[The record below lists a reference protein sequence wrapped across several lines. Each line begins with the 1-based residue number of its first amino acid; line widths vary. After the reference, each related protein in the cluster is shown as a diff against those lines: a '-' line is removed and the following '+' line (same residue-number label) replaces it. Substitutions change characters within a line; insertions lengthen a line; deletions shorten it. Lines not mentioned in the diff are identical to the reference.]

1 MTGGRLTQ
9 GLRRAAQVKP
19 AGIAAIDGAHRYS
32 WSEVHARVARA
43 AQVLR
48 SGGLSQGGRVA
59 ILALNSHRYFEIYY
73 AIPWAGG
80 AIVPLNT
87 RLALPEMQYI
97 LEDSGAEILIV
108 DDNFLEVA
116 RAIRERVP
124 ALRMLL
130 HISDNPAPDG
140 FVGYEAALAKSEP
153 ADDADRHGKDLAGI
167 FYTGGS
173 TGKAKGV
180 MLSHDNLVT
189 NAVNGCYMIGYDPS
203 SVYLHAAP
211 MCYLTDG
218 MSTLS
223 ITMASGTHVFIPRFE
238 VDTCLNA
245 MTEHRVTN
253 IALVPTMIGMIVNS
267 PGIEKRDLSHLRQF
281 MFGSSPITEGTLKRA
296 VELWPNMKFLHGWGM
311 TELSPIGSML
321 PHHLRLP
328 QVAGDR
334 LKSCGVAPPNVEVI
348 IADEDGREVPR
359 GTIGEILV
367 RGPIVMQGYWN
378 KPEETAKALRGGW
391 LHTGDAAIMDE
402 EGLIY
407 IVDRLKD
414 MIISG
419 GENIYSTEVENA
431 ISVMPEVAEVSVIG
445 IPDPK
450 WGEAV
455 HAIVVPRNG
464 AALTPEAVQ
473 AHCRNLIAGY
483 KCPRSVELRSEPL
496 PVSAAG
502 KIQKNVLRE
511 PYWREKDKRVN

>member
-19 AGIAAIDGAHRYS
+19 AGTAVIDGDCRYR
-32 WSEVHARVARA
+32 WSEVLSRVSRA
-43 AQVLR
+43 AGLLQGLGLG
-48 SGGLSQGGRVA
+48 SGERVA
-59 ILALNSHRYFEIYY
+59 ILALNGHRYFEIYY

-87 RLALPEMQYI
+87 RLALPELQYI
-97 LEDSGAEILIV
+97 LEDSGAGILIV
-108 DDNFLEVA
+108 DDNFVDA
-116 RAIRERVP
+116 AQAIREKLP
-124 ALRMLL
+124 ALKLIHL
-130 HISDNPAPDG
+130 SDADAPEG
-140 FVGYEAALAKSEP
+140 FTGYEKAIAKSKEI
-153 ADDADRHGKDLAGI
+153 DDSGRGGSDLAGI

-223 ITMASGTHVFIPRFE
+223 ITMAAGTHVFIPRFE
-238 VDTCLNA
+238 VETCLEA
-245 MTEHRVTN
+245 MTAHRVTN

-311 TELSPIGSML
+311 TELSPIGSMI
-321 PHHLRLP
+321 PHHLRDP
-328 QVAGDR
+328 KVAGDR
-334 LKSCGVAPPNVEVI
+334 LRSCGVAPPNVEVM
-348 IADEDGREVPR
+348 IADEGGREVPR
-359 GTIGEILV
+359 GTIGEIVV

-445 IPDPK
+445 IPDAK

-464 AALTPEAVQ
+464 AKITPDAVQ
-473 AHCRNLIAGY
+473 AHCRTLIAAY

-511 PYWREKDKRVN
+511 PYWREKERRVN

>member
-1 MTGGRLTQ
+1 MMGGRLTQ

-19 AGIAAIDGAHRYS
+19 AGVAAIDGAHRYS
-32 WSEVHARVARA
+32 WSEVMSRVARA
-43 AQVLR
+43 AGILR
-48 SGGLSQGGRVA
+48 DGKLSDGGRVA

-87 RLALPEMQYI
+87 RLALPELQYI

-108 DDNFLEVA
+108 DENFVSVA
-116 RAIRERVP
+116 QAIRERVP

-130 HISDNPAPDG
+130 HIADTPAPDG
-140 FVGYEAALAKSEP
+140 FADYETLIATTEP
-153 ADDADRHGKDLAGI
+153 AADAGRHGSDLAGI

-180 MLSHDNLVT
+180 MLTHDNMVT

-223 ITMASGTHVFIPRFE
+223 ITMAAGTHVFIPRFE
-238 VDTCLNA
+238 VETCLDA
-245 MTEHRVTN
+245 MAQHRVTN
-253 IALVPTMIGMIVNS
+253 IALVPTMISMIVNS
-267 PGIEKRDLSHLRQF
+267 PGIEKRDLSNLRQF

-311 TELSPIGSML
+311 TELSPIGSMI
-321 PHHLRLP
+321 PHHLRDP
-328 QVAGDR
+328 KVSGDK

-348 IADEDGREVPR
+348 IADEDGKEVPR

-378 KPEETAKALRGGW
+378 KPEETAAALRGGW

-402 EGLIY
+402 EGLIF

-419 GENIYSTEVENA
+419 GENVYSTEVENA
-431 ISVMPEVAEVSVIG
+431 ISVMPEIAEVSVIG

-464 AALTPEAVQ
+464 ASVTAEAVQ

-483 KCPRSVELRSEPL
+483 KCPRSVELRTEPL

-511 PYWREKDKRVN
+511 PYWRGQEKRVN

>member
-1 MTGGRLTQ
+1 MTGGRLIQ

-19 AGIAAIDGAHRYS
+19 AGVAAIDGARRYC
-32 WSEVHARVARA
+32 WSEVQSRAARA
-43 AQVLR
+43 AGVLR
-48 SGGLSQGGRVA
+48 KAGLSQGGRVA
-59 ILALNSHRYFEIYY
+59 VLAHNSHRYFEIYY

-87 RLALPEMQYI
+87 RLALPELQYI

-108 DDNFLEVA
+108 DEHFVSVA
-116 RAIRERVP
+116 QAIRERVP

-130 HISDNPAPDG
+130 HIADTPAPDG
-140 FVGYEAALAKSEP
+140 FSGYETLIAATEP
-153 ADDADRHGKDLAGI
+153 AEDAGRSGGDLAGI

-223 ITMASGTHVFIPRFE
+223 ITMAAGTHVFIPRFE
-238 VDTCLNA
+238 VETCLNA

-253 IALVPTMIGMIVNS
+253 IALVPTMIGMLVNS
-267 PGIEKRDLSHLRQF
+267 PGIENRDLSHLRQF

-321 PHHLRLP
+321 PHHLRAP

-348 IADEDGREVPR
+348 IADDEGREVSR
-359 GTIGEILV
+359 GETGEILV

-378 KPEETAKALRGGW
+378 KPEETAKALKGGW
-391 LHTGDAAIMDE
+391 LHTGDAAVMDD

-431 ISVMPEVAEVSVIG
+431 ISVMADVAEVSVIG
-445 IPDPK
+445 IPDAK

-483 KCPRSVELRSEPL
+483 KCPRSVELRTEPL

-502 KIQKNVLRE
+502 KIQKNILRE
-511 PYWREKDKRVN
+511 PYWRSQEKRVN

>member
-1 MTGGRLTQ
+1 MMGGRLTQ

-19 AGIAAIDGAHRYS
+19 AGIAVIDGAHRYS
-32 WSEVHARVARA
+32 WSEVLSRIARA
-43 AQVLR
+43 AGVLR
-48 SGGLSQGGRVA
+48 NAGLSQGGRVA

-87 RLALPEMQYI
+87 RLALPELQYI

-108 DDNFLEVA
+108 DENFVDAA

-130 HISDNPAPDG
+130 HVSDTAAPEG
-140 FVGYEAALAKSEP
+140 FADYEALIAKAAP
-153 ADDADRHGKDLAGI
+153 AEDAERHGSDLAGI

-189 NAVNGCYMIGYDPS
+189 NAVNGCYMIGYDPT

-223 ITMASGTHVFIPRFE
+223 ITMAAGTHVFIPRFE
-238 VDTCLNA
+238 IETCLNA
-245 MTEHRVTN
+245 MSEHRVTN
-253 IALVPTMIGMIVNS
+253 IALVPTMISMIVNS
-267 PGIEKRDLSHLRQF
+267 PGIETRDLSHLRQF

-311 TELSPIGSML
+311 TELSPIGSMI
-321 PHHLRLP
+321 PHHLRDP
-328 QVAGDR
+328 KVAGDR

-348 IADEDGREVPR
+348 IADDDGREVPR

-391 LHTGDAAIMDE
+391 LHTGDAAVMDD

-414 MIISG
+414 MIITG
-419 GENIYSTEVENA
+419 GENVYSTEVENA
-431 ISVMPEVAEVSVIG
+431 ISVMPDVAEVSVIG

-473 AHCRNLIAGY
+473 AHCRTLIAGY
-483 KCPRSVELRSEPL
+483 KCPRSVELRNEPL

-511 PYWREKDKRVN
+511 PYWRDREKRVN

>member
-1 MTGGRLTQ
+1 MMGGRLTQ

-19 AGIAAIDGAHRYS
+19 DGIAVIDGVHRYS
-32 WSEVHARVARA
+32 WSEVLARVARA
-43 AQVLR
+43 AGVLR
-48 SGGLSQGGRVA
+48 SGGLSQGGRIA

-80 AIVPLNT
+80 TIVPLNT
-87 RLALPEMQYI
+87 RLALPELQYI
-97 LEDSGAEILIV
+97 LEDSGTEILIV
-108 DDNFLEVA
+108 DDNFVDIA
-116 RAIRERVP
+116 RAIRDRVP
-124 ALRMLL
+124 GLRMLL
-130 HISDNPAPDG
+130 HAADTPAPHG
-140 FVGYEAALAKSEP
+140 FADYEALIAATDPVE
-153 ADDADRHGKDLAGI
+153 DADRHGSDLAGI
-167 FYTGGS
+167 CYTGGS

-180 MLSHDNLVT
+180 MLSHDNFVT
-189 NAVNGCYMIGYDPS
+189 NAVNGCYMIGYDPT

-223 ITMASGTHVFIPRFE
+223 ITMAAGTHVFIPRFE
-238 VDTCLNA
+238 VETCLNA

-253 IALVPTMIGMIVNS
+253 IALVPTMISMIVNS
-267 PGIEKRDLSHLRQF
+267 PGIEKRDLSCLRQF

-296 VELWPNMKFLHGWGM
+296 VELWPNMRFLHGWGM
-311 TELSPIGSML
+311 TELSPIGSMI
-321 PHHLRLP
+321 PHHLRDP
-328 QVAGDR
+328 KVAGDR

-348 IADEDGREVPR
+348 IADDDGREVPR

-391 LHTGDAAIMDE
+391 LHTGDAAVMDA

-419 GENIYSTEVENA
+419 GENVYSTEVENA

-445 IPDPK
+445 IPDAK

-464 AALTPEAVQ
+464 ATLTPDAVQ
-473 AHCRNLIAGY
+473 SHCRTLIAGY
-483 KCPRSVELRSEPL
+483 KCPRSVELRNEPL

-511 PYWREKDKRVN
+511 PYWRDKERRVN

>member
-1 MTGGRLTQ
+1 MTGSRITQ
-9 GLRRAAQVKP
+9 GLRRAAQINPSGV
-19 AGIAAIDGAHRYS
+19 ATIDGASRRS
-32 WSEVHARVARA
+32 WREVLSRVAEA
-43 AQVLR
+43 AGVLR
-48 SGGLSQGGRVA
+48 GAGLSDGGRVA
-59 ILALNSHRYFEIYY
+59 LLAHNSHRYFELYY

-108 DDNFLEVA
+108 DDSFVTMA
-116 RAIRERVP
+116 QAMRERVP
-124 ALRMLL
+124 SLRSFV
-130 HISDNPAPDG
+130 HISDGPAPHGFANYEQLVSDG
-140 FVGYEAALAKSEP
+140 GPVP
-153 ADDADRHGKDLAGI
+153 DAGRHGGDLAGI

-173 TGKAKGV
+173 TGHAKGV
-180 MLSHDNLVT
+180 MLSHDNLVS

-223 ITMASGTHVFIPRFE
+223 ITMAAGTHVFIPRFDVE
-238 VDTCLNA
+238 ACLQA

-253 IALVPTMIGMIVNS
+253 IALVPTMITMIVNS
-267 PGIEKRDLSHLRQF
+267 PGIEKRDLSNLRQF
-281 MFGSSPITEGTLKRA
+281 MFGSSPITEATLKRA
-296 VELWPNMKFLHGWGM
+296 VELWPEMRFLHGWGM
-311 TELSPIGSML
+311 TELSPIGTML

-328 QVAGDR
+328 RVAGDR
-334 LKSCGVAPPNVEVI
+334 LKSCGVPAPNLELMIV
-348 IADEDGREVPR
+348 DEQGHEVPR
-359 GTIGEILV
+359 GQIGEIVV
-367 RGPIVMQGYWN
+367 RGPVVMQGYWN
-378 KPEETAKALRGGW
+378 KPEETAKALRNGW

-402 EGLIY
+402 EGLVY
-407 IVDRLKD
+407 IADRLKD

-419 GENIYSTEVENA
+419 GENVYSMEVENA
-431 ISVMPEVAEVSVIG
+431 ISLMPEIAEVSVIG
-445 IPDPK
+445 IPDPR

-464 AALTPEAVQ
+464 TTITLESVQ
-473 AHCRNLIAGY
+473 AHCRTLIAAY
-483 KCPRSVELRSEPL
+483 KCPRSLELRDEPL

-511 PYWREKDKRVN
+511 PYWRGREKRVN

>member
-1 MTGGRLTQ
+1 MAGGRLTQ

-19 AGIAAIDGAHRYS
+19 GGVALIDGSQRYA
-32 WSEVHARVARA
+32 WSEVPPRVARA
-43 AQVLR
+43 ANLLR
-48 SGGLSQGGRVA
+48 NAGLSDGGRVA

-87 RLALPEMQYI
+87 RLALPELQYI
-97 LEDSGAEILIV
+97 LEDSGAGILIV
-108 DDNFLEVA
+108 DDNFVSIA
-116 RAIRERVP
+116 QAIKERLP
-124 ALRMLL
+124 SLALI
-130 HISDNPAPDG
+130 HISDGDAPAG
-140 FVGYEAALAKSEP
+140 FAGYEQMLCDIAAI
-153 ADDADRHGKDLAGI
+153 DDAGRSGSDLAGI

-180 MLSHDNLVT
+180 MLSHDNLVS

-218 MSTLS
+218 MSSLS
-223 ITMASGTHVFIPRFE
+223 ITMAAGTHVFIPRFE
-238 VDTCLNA
+238 VETCLQA
-245 MTEHRVTN
+245 MIEHRVTN

-267 PGIEKRDLSHLRQF
+267 PGIENRDLSSLRQF

-296 VELWPNMKFLHGWGM
+296 VELWPDMKFLHGWGM
-311 TELSPIGSML
+311 TELSPIGTML

-328 QVAGDR
+328 NVAGDR
-334 LKSCGVAPPNVEVI
+334 LKSCGVAAPNIELMIV
-348 IADEDGREVPR
+348 DENGREMPR
-359 GTIGEILV
+359 GDIGEIVV

-378 KPEETAKALRGGW
+378 KPEETAKALRDGW
-391 LHTGDAAIMDE
+391 LHTGDAAVMDD
-402 EGLIY
+402 EGLVY

-419 GENIYSTEVENA
+419 GENVYSMEVENA

-445 IPDPK
+445 IPHPH
-450 WGEAV
+450 WGECV

-464 AALTPEAVQ
+464 AAITAESVQ
-473 AHCRNLIAGY
+473 AHCRTLIAAY

-511 PYWREKDKRVN
+511 PYWREQEKRVN

>member
-1 MTGGRLTQ
+1 MMGGRLTQ

-19 AGIAAIDGAHRYS
+19 VGMAVIDGNHRYT
-32 WSEVHARVARA
+32 WSEVVSRVARA
-43 AQVLR
+43 AGVLR
-48 SGGLSQGGRVA
+48 NAGLSEGGRAA

-87 RLALPEMQYI
+87 RLALPELQYI
-97 LEDSGAEILIV
+97 LEDSGTQILIV
-108 DDNFLEVA
+108 DDNFVSVA
-116 RAIRERVP
+116 HAIHERLP
-124 ALRMLL
+124 ALALIHMA
-130 HISDNPAPDG
+130 DGPAPNG
-140 FVGYEAALAKSEP
+140 FAPYEALLADIEP
-153 ADDADRHGKDLAGI
+153 AEDAGRGGNDLAGI

-180 MLSHDNLVT
+180 MLCHDNLVT
-189 NAVNGCYMIGYDPS
+189 NAVNSCYMIGYDPT

-223 ITMASGTHVFIPRFE
+223 VTMAAGTHVFIPRFE
-238 VDTCLNA
+238 VETCLSA

-267 PGIEKRDLSHLRQF
+267 PGIEKRDLSSLRQF
-281 MFGSSPITEGTLKRA
+281 MFGSSSITEGTLKRA
-296 VELWPNMKFLHGWGM
+296 VELWPVMKFLHGWGM

-321 PHHLRLP
+321 PHHLRAP

-334 LKSCGVAPPNVEVI
+334 LKSCGVAPPNVEVMI
-348 IADEDGREVPR
+348 VDDEGREVAR
-359 GTIGEILV
+359 GAIGEIVV

-391 LHTGDAAIMDE
+391 LHTGDAAIMDQ

-419 GENIYSTEVENA
+419 GENVYSIEVENA
-431 ISVMPEVAEVSVIG
+431 ISVMPEIAEVSVIG
-445 IPDPK
+445 IPDTK

-464 AALTPEAVQ
+464 ASVTPEAVQ
-473 AHCRNLIAGY
+473 AHCRTLIAAY
-483 KCPRSVELRSEPL
+483 KCPRSVELRSESL

-502 KIQKNVLRE
+502 KIQKNLLRE
-511 PYWREKDKRVN
+511 PYWRGQEKRVN